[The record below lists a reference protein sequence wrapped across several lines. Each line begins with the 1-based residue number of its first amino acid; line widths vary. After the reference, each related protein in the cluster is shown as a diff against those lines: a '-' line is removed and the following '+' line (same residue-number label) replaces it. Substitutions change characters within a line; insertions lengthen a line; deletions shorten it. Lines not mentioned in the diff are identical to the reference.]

1 MEALKECCANMV
13 VYLHP
18 SKAKKV
24 EASVY
29 CQLSSLLFKFNES
42 LDGVVLTYEPKFSS
56 NLAKIPPGI
65 HPYFGMRFE
74 AKLLLFHPK
83 PDMLLEGEVI
93 KVFNQQSIH
102 IIVLGFSSAVIADEV
117 IREDFKYKI
126 KHGTEVLSADLTRN
140 TGSKWELLYDSQSR
154 ILMKRYYL
162 YVGH

>member
-1 MEALKECCANMV
+1 MEAQKECCANMV

-24 EASVY
+24 ESSVY

-56 NLAKIPPGI
+56 NLAKILPGI

-83 PDMLLEGEVI
+83 PDMLLE
-93 KVFNQQSIH
+93 
-102 IIVLGFSSAVIADEV
+102 DEV